1 MSSPPTECLDHG
13 RRKEK
18 TILFVEPVL
27 FPGLADSHGGAYNL
41 LRGERLLQFEPM
53 DLVVLAHG
61 GGHIGSHQAP
71 VIGGHAG
78 RLERVE

>member
-13 RRKEK
+13 RRKEI
-18 TILFVEPVL
+18 TILLVKPVR
-27 FPGLADSHGGAYNL
+27 FPGLADGHGGAQNL
-41 LRGERLLQFEPM
+41 LRGERLLQFEAM
-53 DLVVLAHG
+53 DLVVLAYG
-61 GGHIGSHQAP
+61 GGHIGSHQTP